1 MYSITVKD
9 RCAYALS
16 LKLGNAPLFR
26 TGVTALVD
34 AKLSGPELG
43 PDGLLIDFVA
53 VQLALGATLA
63 PLQNADLERPAPRVS
78 NELAPPHLV
87 PARRPQRDGRD
98 RRPVHLR
105 RAPRQDPRAAGPA
118 PRARDQGR
126 DHRAHVGRRGGL
138 LRPRER
144 HGAHLASRKMS
155 RLFEN
160 PLPLR
165 ETSRAPLSY
174 ETPPPY

>member
-1 MYSITVKD
+1 M
-9 RCAYALS
+9 
-16 LKLGNAPLFR
+16 
-26 TGVTALVD
+26 GVVFLEDDD
-34 AKLSGPELG
+34 AVNIQS
-43 PDGLLIDFVA
+43 
-53 VQLALGATLA
+53 
-63 PLQNADLERPAPRVS
+63 APRVS

-118 PRARDQGR
+118 ARARDQGR

-144 HGAHLASRKMS
+144 HGAHLASREMS

-174 ETPPPY
+174 ERVGGRLFGRAQV